1 MTANKRGFELTIRNS
16 RVFELIS
23 DLIAI
28 VLSWYQT
35 IKISKIGVTI
45 SQTSLLMSLPVTIKL
60 RDIGI
65 TIVDNLVK
73 LRIGLVQTIYIK
85 KIAISAT
92 ISQLMNF
99 IFTLNIKK
107 IVIDITMSLIEKFS
121 VTDIGISKIGI
132 TATIIVAKFL
142 ALWEHDNKDLWEIDG
157 VTLED
162 LDYTIT

>member
-23 DLIAI
+23 DLISI
-28 VLSWYQT
+28 IESWFQT
-35 IKISKIGVTI
+35 IIVSKIGLTI
-45 SQTSLLMSLPVTIKL
+45 TQTSLLMNFPVTIKL

-73 LRIGLVQTIYIK
+73 LRIGLAQTIYIK

-92 ISQLMNF
+92 ISKIMNF
-99 IFTLNIKK
+99 IFTLNVKK
-107 IVIDITMSLIEKFS
+107 IGIVPIMSLTEKFS
-121 VTDIGISKIGI
+121 ATNITISKIGI
-132 TATIIVAKFL
+132 TANIIVAKFF
-142 ALWEHDNKDLWEIDG
+142 ALWEHDNKALWEIDG
-157 VTLED
+157 ITLED